1 MEAGQTLGRD
11 DPANRPAPLAPAP
24 ILDLERYHLLFT
36 LIDEGFCIVK
46 VIFTDDGKAYD
57 YRFLEVNPAFERH
70 TGLHNA
76 AGKTARD
83 LVPDLEDHWFEIY
96 GGVARTG
103 ESVRFTNHASAL
115 EDRWFDVNAFRIG
128 APELCLVGILF
139 IDVTQRKRLEQLQ
152 RDFIAMTNHDLS
164 APISVVRARAQLM
177 RRRETFDP
185 DGLDV
190 IIEQTRRMER
200 LLTDLREAIKAG
212 AGWVEILPAQIDLCQ
227 IARDAAERAR
237 TLSKRHPI
245 AVSVP
250 DAPVIGNWDQDRLS
264 QILDNLIGNAQKYSG
279 SGGAITVSVRVD
291 GGSARLTVAD
301 TGPGISQDELPHL
314 FERFYRGDRTSAT
327 SGLGLGL
334 YIVRMLIE
342 AHGGRVWA
350 ESEPGEGTRIQVEL
364 PLAVRFQH
372 GEDAEQ

>member
-1 MEAGQTLGRD
+1 
-11 DPANRPAPLAPAP
+11 
-24 ILDLERYHLLFT
+24 
-36 LIDEGFCIVK
+36 
-46 VIFTDDGKAYD
+46 
-57 YRFLEVNPAFERH
+57 
-70 TGLHNA
+70 
-76 AGKTARD
+76 
-83 LVPDLEDHWFEIY
+83 
-96 GGVARTG
+96 
-103 ESVRFTNHASAL
+103 
-115 EDRWFDVNAFRIG
+115 
-128 APELCLVGILF
+128 
-139 IDVTQRKRLEQLQ
+139 
-152 RDFIAMTNHDLS
+152 
-164 APISVVRARAQLM
+164 
-177 RRRETFDP
+177 
-185 DGLDV
+185 
-190 IIEQTRRMER
+190 
-200 LLTDLREAIKAG
+200 
-212 AGWVEILPAQIDLCQ
+212 
-227 IARDAAERAR
+227 
-237 TLSKRHPI
+237 
-245 AVSVP
+245 VP

-279 SGGAITVSVRVD
+279 SGGAITVSVQVD